1 MSLKLAAIV
10 PHPPILI
17 PSIGKENI
25 LRLEKTKNTYSRI
38 EEALDAEKIETI
50 IVISSHGPIRPGIF
64 SINACDEFEINF
76 EEFGDFS
83 TKMKLGGDLE
93 LAQNIREALIEKPEV
108 QIINQ
113 PILDH
118 GCGVPLYSLLF
129 NNQSKALPDGS
140 KKNIEIVPIYV
151 SGAGLKEHFEL
162 GRLLAGQIEKGR
174 KKIAVFASGDL
185 SHTIAK
191 NSPAGYSPRGAKFDQ
206 RLIECLQEKKFEE
219 ILNFDKDAIAEAK
232 PCGLKAIAMLLGV
245 LDGSGYDIQ
254 STSYE
259 SPFGVGHLTML
270 LKPLPT

>member
-17 PSIGKENI
+17 PSIGKENL
-25 LRLEKTKNTYSRI
+25 LRLEKTKNAYSRV
-38 EEALDAEKIETI
+38 EEALGAEKIETI
-50 IVISSHGPIRPGIF
+50 IIISSHGPIRPGIF

-93 LAQNIREALIEKPEV
+93 LAQNIREALIERPEIR
-108 QIINQ
+108 IINQ

-129 NNQSKALPDGS
+129 NNQDKILPDEL

-151 SGAGLKEHFEL
+151 SGAGLKEHFEFGKL
-162 GRLLAGQIEKGR
+162 IADQIEKGR

-185 SHTIAK
+185 SHAITK

-219 ILNFDKDAIAEAK
+219 ILNFDSDFITEAK
-232 PCGLKAIAMLLGV
+232 PCGLKAITMLLGI
-245 LDGSGYDIQ
+245 LENSGYDIQ

-259 SPFGVGHLTML
+259 SPFGVGHLTIL
-270 LKPLPT
+270 IKPFST